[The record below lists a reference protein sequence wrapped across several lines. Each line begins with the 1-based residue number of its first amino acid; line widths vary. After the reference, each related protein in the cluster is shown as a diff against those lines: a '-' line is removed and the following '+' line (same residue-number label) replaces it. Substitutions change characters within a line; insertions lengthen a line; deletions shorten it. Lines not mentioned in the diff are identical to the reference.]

1 MLPYLAESWGRFR
14 NRQCR
19 TKRLAPTWTCHSDG
33 ASEMANSMSM
43 RGDRYLPYAL
53 LAAAFIVVI
62 VFRPLL
68 PVDETRYLGVSW
80 EMLLRGSF
88 LVPTMNFE
96 PYFQKPPL
104 LFWLIDIAWAIFG
117 VSRISAMLVIF
128 LASSLV
134 IHLTTRLARVLVP
147 ENEAISQ
154 RVAWLMLGNLV
165 FLIYSSLVLF
175 DMLLTA
181 WVLAAVLAFI
191 AFAKGGG
198 LRFAALA
205 GLFIGLGVLTKG
217 PVVLIH
223 VGWPLVLYPFWRD
236 RNAGLAPGR
245 FFAGA
250 GLALLVAL
258 VAALLWL
265 VPATWRM
272 GGDFAHNLVWGQMA
286 GRVTGSLQASHARP
300 FYFYLLLLPLAL
312 VPWIAMP
319 DLRRQKPLARW
330 REGTGMAAEDR
341 RALRFLA
348 LWGGGVLLT
357 FSLIAGKQPHYIVP
371 ILPLAVIG
379 FGYFMASVPLA
390 AIRKV
395 AIGGIVVFGVAHAI
409 ASVTLFSRYNLVPLA
424 DYVHERQDADWAF
437 DGNYQAQFSFLA
449 RLEKPV
455 TRLDAAMVEGW
466 LASHPNGYVIRKFKE
481 PPQASDGVS
490 FSIPTEKGYYG
501 VVPGRGV
508 APT

>member
-1 MLPYLAESWGRFR
+1 MS
-14 NRQCR
+14 
-19 TKRLAPTWTCHSDG
+19 KR
-33 ASEMANSMSM
+33 
-43 RGDRYLPYAL
+43 DRYLPYAL
-53 LAAAFIVVI
+53 LAVVFVVVI

-80 EMLLRGSF
+80 EMLLKGSF

-104 LFWLIDIAWAIFG
+104 LFWLVDIVWAIFG
-117 VSRISAMLVIF
+117 VSRISALLVIF
-128 LASSLV
+128 LAASLV
-134 IHLTTRLARVLVP
+134 MHLTARLARVLFP
-147 ENEAISQ
+147 ENEAIAE
-154 RVAWLMLGNLV
+154 RVSWLMLGNLV
-165 FLIYSSLVLF
+165 FLIYSSLMLF
-175 DMLLTA
+175 DILLTVF
-181 WVLAAVLAFI
+181 VLAAVLSFI
-191 AFAKGGG
+191 ASARGGG
-198 LRFAALA
+198 LRYAVLA

-223 VGWPLVLYPFWRD
+223 VGWPLVLYPLWRD

-250 GLALLVAL
+250 ALALLAAL
-258 VAALLWL
+258 VPVLLWL
-265 VPATWRM
+265 VPVVGRM
-272 GGDFAHNLVWGQMA
+272 GGDFTRDLVWEQMA

-300 FYFYLLLLPLAL
+300 FYFYIVLLPLAL
-312 VPWIAMP
+312 IPWIGMP
-319 DLRRQKPLARW
+319 DLWRQRPLAPW
-330 REGTGMAAEDR
+330 REGGGLASGDR

-379 FGYFMASVPLA
+379 FSYFMASVSLA

-395 AIGGIVVFGVAHAI
+395 AVSMVVLFGIAHAI
-409 ASVTLFSRYNLVPLA
+409 ASVTLFSRYDLVPLA
-424 DYVHERQDADWAF
+424 DYVHDRQDADWAF

-466 LASHPNGYVIRKFKE
+466 LGSHPNGYVIRKFKE

-501 VVPGRGV
+501 VVRGRGV
-508 APT
+508 APPPADK